1 MKRVYSVIGLEEAM
15 RLVPAERLTPWEL
28 MAEPQPPS
36 DTMRDYLQRLRVFDL
51 DNSEAAKLLL
61 IDALFAEIVPNHSP
75 LKVWKA
81 MALETD
87 KLTGIA
93 DYVFSPDYAYLK
105 TPLLCVAEAKRDDFV
120 QGRAQCIAEM
130 TACDWK
136 NRQQGIEIDVY
147 GIVSN
152 GQGWVFYK
160 LTTAK
165 SVYETVLY
173 SISELPKLLGAIDAV
188 CAECARNAREH
199 E

>member
-87 KLTGIA
+87 TLTGIA
-93 DYVFSPDYAYLK
+93 DYVFPPDYVYLK
-105 TPLLCVAEAKRDDFV
+105 TPLLCVAEAKRDDFA

-160 LTTAK
+160 LTTTK

-173 SISELPKLLGAIDAV
+173 SISDLPKLLGAINAV
-188 CAECARNAREH
+188 CAECARNARRH

>member
-1 MKRVYSVIGLEEAM
+1 MKRVYSLVTLEEAM
-15 RLVPAERLTPWEL
+15 QLVPADRLTRWQLDADPR
-28 MAEPQPPS
+28 QPS
-36 DTMRDYLQRLRVFDL
+36 DTIQDYLRRLRVFDL

-61 IDALFAEIVPNHSP
+61 IDALFAEIVPNHQP

-87 KLTGIA
+87 TLTGIA
-93 DYVFSPDYAYLK
+93 DYVFSPDYAFLK

-130 TACDWK
+130 VACDWK
-136 NRQQGIEIDVY
+136 NRQQGIEIDIY

-160 LTTAK
+160 MTTTNA
-165 SVYETVLY
+165 VFETELY
-173 SISELPKLLGAIDAV
+173 SISDLPKLLGALDMV
-188 CAECARNAREH
+188 CAACAQNIPNE
-199 E
+199 